1 MTLPEFWFSLIA
13 VLWAGYFL
21 LEGFDFGVGMLLPRI
36 TRDETDRRVVLNT
49 IGPVW
54 DGNEVWLLT
63 AGGATF
69 AAFPDWYAS
78 LFSGFFLPLLVI
90 LLALIIRGV
99 AFEFR
104 GKVDSPQWRAGWD
117 RCIFWGSLL
126 PAVLWGV
133 AFANLVRGVPMT
145 ADGEFD
151 GSLLGLLNPYALL
164 GGATTCALFVFH
176 GSVFLSLKTT
186 GDVRHRARKASLSV
200 GPAAAALAVVFLV
213 WTQAQRGDAWT
224 LVLAAV
230 TAVAL
235 LSAWAAAARRR
246 EGWAFLFAAV
256 TMVGTVAVL
265 MVALF
270 PDVMPSSTDPAGTL
284 TVAGAASSPYS
295 LQVMT
300 WVAVLATPMVLA
312 YQAWTYWV
320 FRRRLGRSSIPA
332 SIGLPAQRRAE
343 PADVVPGR

>member
-1 MTLPEFWFSLIA
+1 MQRHL
-13 VLWAGYFL
+13 
-21 LEGFDFGVGMLLPRI
+21 D
-36 TRDETDRRVVLNT
+36 
-49 IGPVW
+49 
-54 DGNEVWLLT
+54 
-63 AGGATF
+63 
-69 AAFPDWYAS
+69 
-78 LFSGFFLPLLVI
+78 SGFFLPLLAV

-104 GKVDSPQWRAGWD
+104 GKIDTPRWRAGWD

-145 ADGEFD
+145 ADHEFD

-176 GSVFLSLKTT
+176 GAVFLALKTT
-186 GDVRHRARKASLSV
+186 GDVRLRARRISLYA
-200 GPAAAALAVVFLV
+200 GPGAAVLAVAFLI
-213 WTQAQRGDAWT
+213 WTQIQRGDAWT
-224 LVLAAV
+224 LGLGAV

-235 LSAWAAAARRR
+235 LAGLAAAFRGR
-246 EGWAFLFAAV
+246 EGWAFLFTAL
-256 TMVGTVAVL
+256 TLVGAVAVL

-284 TVAGAASSPYS
+284 TVAGAASSPYT
-295 LQVMT
+295 LQVMS
-300 WVAVLATPMVLA
+300 WVAVLATPVVLA

-320 FRRRLGRSSIPA
+320 FRQRLGRGSIPA
-332 SIGLPAQRRAE
+332 AVGLPAQRRPE
-343 PADVVPGR
+343 PADVGPRS